1 MAPGT
6 DLAPLADLAREAALA
21 AGTLIRGAGRGVAPQ
36 EKARHD
42 YVTAVDRAAEEAI
55 RAVLGRGAPSIPVL
69 GEEGGGPDAA
79 PELWVVDPLDGTA
92 NFVHGFPAVG
102 VSIALVRDGRPVVG
116 VVHAPFLGETYRAV
130 RGGGAS
136 VERADGVEPLR
147 VSDRPLGR
155 AIVTTGLPFRRR
167 DALPRFLRT
176 LERVFDAIEDI
187 RRPGAAALDLAW
199 VASGVFEAYFEL
211 GLAPWDVAAGG
222 LLVEEAGGRVTDWK
236 GGDGWVTGEILA
248 GNPGAHAGLLPLL

>member
-1 MAPGT
+1 MAPAS
-6 DLAPLADLAREAALA
+6 DLRPLADLAREAALA
-21 AGTLIRGAGRGVAPQ
+21 AGAVIRGAGRGVTPE
-36 EKARHD
+36 EKATHD

-55 RAVLGRGAPSIPVL
+55 RGVLGRGAPAIPVL

-130 RGGGAS
+130 RGAGAS
-136 VERADGVEPLR
+136 VEREDGVSPLV
-147 VSDRPLGR
+147 VSDRPPSR
-155 AIVTTGLPFRRR
+155 AIASTGLPFRRR
-167 DALPRFLRT
+167 DALPRFLAT
-176 LERVFDAIEDI
+176 FERVFGAIEDI

-199 VASGVFEAYFEL
+199 VAAGVFDAYFEL

-222 LLVEEAGGRVTDWK
+222 LLVEEAGGRVTDWS

-248 GNPGAHAGLLPLL
+248 GNPAVHAALLGLV